1 MLIDT
6 HCHILK
12 EDYDDIDK
20 VIKDDFNVVDKII
33 VSGCEKESIEESLEL
48 ISKYDNIYAT
58 LGYHPEQVDRVS
70 DDDLNKLEE
79 LLSNPKVVGLGEIGL
94 DYHYEKDKKDEQ
106 IKLFEKQLKIA
117 EKLNIPVLIHSRE
130 ATEDTIN
137 CLKKYKVHGIIHAFS
152 GSYETG
158 LEYIKMGYLLGIG
171 GVITFTNSN
180 LGEVVSK
187 LGVDNLVLET
197 DAPYLIPHPFRG
209 RGMKNSSKYIPFIV
223 RKISEVTGKSVEEVS
238 KITSENALRVFDLNN
253 K

>member
-1 MLIDT
+1 MYIDT

-20 VIKDDFNVVDKII
+20 VIKEDFEVVDKII

-48 ISKYDNIYAT
+48 IEKYDNVYAT
-58 LGYHPEQVDRVS
+58 LGYHPEQVDRVT
-70 DDDLNKLEE
+70 DEDLIELEKL
-79 LLSNPKVVGLGEIGL
+79 LDSPKVVGLGEIGL
-94 DYHYEKDKKDEQ
+94 DYHYEKDKKDDQ
-106 IKLFEKQLKIA
+106 IKLFEKQLSIA
-117 EKLNIPVLIHSRE
+117 EKKGIPVLVHSRE
-130 ATEDTIN
+130 ATEDTIK

-171 GVITFTNSN
+171 GVVTFTNSN

-187 LGVDNLVLET
+187 LGVEHLVLET

-209 RGMKNSSKYIPFIV
+209 RGMKNSSKYIPFIA
-223 RKISEVTGKSVEEVS
+223 RKISAVTGKTVDEVGE
-238 KITSENALRVFDLNN
+238 ITSENALRVFDLNS